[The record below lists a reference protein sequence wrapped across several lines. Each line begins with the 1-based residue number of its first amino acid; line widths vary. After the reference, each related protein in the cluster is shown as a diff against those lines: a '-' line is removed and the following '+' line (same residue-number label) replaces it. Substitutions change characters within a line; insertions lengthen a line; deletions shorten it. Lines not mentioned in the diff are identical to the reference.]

1 MTTVLLTLIYKPCT
15 SFLNFPSDNI
25 RRLRILDVIG
35 GYPSFFGAIY
45 VHNDPSNDVLSR
57 TETKSSRFMPLST
70 LLHFTIKNVDCS
82 NLASVSS
89 GCEVICSNAFNI
101 LLAEMLLY
109 VFGIANS
116 SGDVIAICKYPA
128 FPTFTTAGQLT
139 QLNDPNCTIKQQTA
153 AFEKETIGSYV
164 FGDEVRI
171 SGQLSLLRPDTN
183 GLCTHLY
190 EQPMKY
196 KGCDVNNLV
205 KFLSNQMNGT
215 EVCDQTGD
223 QCVVPILI
231 DVVTAS
237 SDQKCDNYSVM
248 SVRVATQ
255 KGSILGALIEFLPS
269 SNKCR
274 ENYCILTT
282 KISFEE
288 VTQRFLNKMKM
299 SRYENSEGR
308 FRCPSEVTCPAEL
321 FYFLNTFDVGEFSA
335 QFFVLIPLFMLL
347 LFHMS

>member
-1 MTTVLLTLIYKPCT
+1 MNLFYYSVLLTLIYKPCT

-89 GCEVICSNAFNI
+89 GCEVICS
-101 LLAEMLLY
+101 
-109 VFGIANS
+109 
-116 SGDVIAICKYPA
+116 K
-128 FPTFTTAGQLT
+128 
-139 QLNDPNCTIKQQTA
+139 NDPNCTIKQQTA

-196 KGCDVNNLV
+196 KVNYTSSCRWHFHTEKGCDVNNLV

-299 SRYENSEGR
+299 SSPDNKHFCRYENSEGR